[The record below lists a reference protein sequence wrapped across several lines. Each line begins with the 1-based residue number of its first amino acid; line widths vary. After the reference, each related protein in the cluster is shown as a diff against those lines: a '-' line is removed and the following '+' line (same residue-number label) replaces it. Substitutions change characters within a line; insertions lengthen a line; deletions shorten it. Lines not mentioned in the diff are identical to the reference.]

1 MKSGRGTVQAAAT
14 KLELV
19 GPTSGATRPGRGR
32 LAPGLVEGAYPL
44 RLPLGHNAAMAVPTG
59 NVTFLLTDI
68 EGSTRNW
75 DASESNMRSALG
87 RHDALLARYIGEHGG
102 EVLTERGEGDSFF
115 AVFPTAAGAVAA
127 SLAIQLAIGSEH
139 WPERAPIKVRVAL
152 HTGEAGQDVRGPDV
166 NRCARLRALAHGGQ
180 ILISATTAA
189 LARAGLPD
197 DASLQDLGQ
206 HRLRD
211 LTVPERVFQ
220 LDHPGLP
227 WSFPPLASLDAFR
240 HNLPVQLTSFVGRA
254 ADLSTVTGLV
264 AGHRLVTLIGAGGAG
279 KTRLALQAG
288 GDLLEDFGDGV
299 WFVDLAPL
307 TDPSLV
313 PTAVAT
319 AVGVGGVPGRALVDT
334 IAEHLATR
342 TTLVILDNCEHLVGA
357 ASKLVDQL
365 LRGAVGLRILATS
378 REGLG
383 VPGELVWRVPSL
395 SAPDPDGART
405 AASAGRFE
413 AVQLFC
419 DRAEAQRPGFALT
432 DDNADAIGH
441 ICRRLDG
448 VPLAIELAA
457 ARVKVLAPDD
467 LLARLEDRF
476 RVLTGGSRTALPRQQ
491 TLRATVDWSHDLL
504 GEAERV
510 LFRRLTLFAGGF
522 DLDACEAVCGTD
534 RLAGELVL
542 DLLGGLVDKSLATVE
557 VNPHGEVRY
566 SVLETLR
573 QYGREKLEAAG
584 EADAVGDAHLR
595 WYLDLAERAYAG
607 RIAAEAV
614 WLARLE
620 RDLDNLRAALD
631 RARGVDP
638 DAELRLAGALSWLW
652 YLHTEHASEGRARLA
667 HVLDGRNE
675 TTAVMARAL
684 SGAAM
689 TANWAGNPTEAAS
702 LAERSI
708 EIWRGLGDE
717 LELGLALEALG
728 WAKFFIGDVEGA
740 LAPMEESVAC
750 MRRIGDRRLINRAT
764 VALGQVLVPLN
775 DFETG
780 EPLAQETLAVGR
792 ELGAPRDIHYSLHY
806 LGDYALV
813 RGNGTEALGW
823 YAQSMEAAL
832 AYGNVAEAALE
843 LEALA
848 MALAAGDR
856 REEAVRLGA
865 AAAARMAE
873 LGFDTSGVAWWTR
886 LRERFLG
893 AAREALDEPMA
904 TALAAEGRAMGWDAA
919 RAEALAL
926 ATG

>member
-1 MKSGRGTVQAAAT
+1 
-14 KLELV
+14 
-19 GPTSGATRPGRGR
+19 
-32 LAPGLVEGAYPL
+32 
-44 RLPLGHNAAMAVPTG
+44 MAVPTG

-75 DASESNMRSALG
+75 ETSESDMRAALI
-87 RHDALLARYIGEHGG
+87 RHDELLAQHIREHGG
-102 EVLTERGEGDSFF
+102 AVLTERGEGDSFF
-115 AVFPTAAGAVAA
+115 AVFPVASGAVAA
-127 SLAIQLAIGSEH
+127 GLAIQLAIGSEP
-139 WPERAPIKVRVAL
+139 WPERTPIKVRAAL
-152 HTGEAGQDVRGPDV
+152 HTGEAGQDHRGPDV

-180 ILISATTAA
+180 VLVSATTAA
-189 LARAGLPD
+189 LVRGGLPD
-197 DASLQDLGQ
+197 GASLQDLAR

-211 LTVPERVFQ
+211 LTIPERVFQ

-227 WSFPPLASLDAFR
+227 SSFPPLASLDAFR

-254 ADLSTVTGLV
+254 ADLATVTDLV
-264 AGHRLVTLIGAGGAG
+264 HEHRLVTLIGAGGAG

-288 GDLLEDFGDGV
+288 ADLLEDFGDGV

-307 TDPSLV
+307 TDPALV
-313 PTAVAT
+313 PAAVAT
-319 AVGVGGVPGRALVDT
+319 AAGAGEVPGRALADT
-334 IAEHLATR
+334 LAEHLATR
-342 TTLVILDNCEHLVGA
+342 TTLVILDNCEHLVAA

-365 LRGAVGLRILATS
+365 LRSVVGLRVLATS

-395 SAPDPDGART
+395 SAPNPDGART

-432 DDNADAIGH
+432 DDNADVIGH

-457 ARVKVLAPDD
+457 ARIKVLAPDD

-510 LFRRLTLFAGGF
+510 LFRRLSVFAGGF

-534 RLAGELVL
+534 RLAGELVPGRL
-542 DLLGGLVDKSLATVE
+542 AGLVDKSLVIAEADT
-557 VNPHGEVRY
+557 HGRVRY
-566 SVLETLR
+566 SVLDTLR
-573 QYGREKLEAAG
+573 QYGHEKLEAAG
-584 EADAVGDAHLR
+584 EANAVDDVHLR
-595 WYLDLAERAYAG
+595 WFLDLAERAYAA
-607 RIAAEAV
+607 RIDAESA

-631 RARGVDP
+631 RARAVDP

-652 YLHTEHASEGRARLA
+652 YLHTEHGSEGRARLA
-667 HVLDGRNE
+667 HALDGRHE
-675 TTAVMARAL
+675 RTAVMARAL

-689 TANWAGNPTEAAS
+689 TANWAGDPTEAAA
-702 LAERSI
+702 LAERAI
-708 EIWRGLGDE
+708 EIWRELGDE

-728 WAKFFIGDVEGA
+728 WARFFNGDIEGA

-780 EPLAQETLAVGR
+780 EPLARETLTVGR
-792 ELGAPRDIHYSLHY
+792 ELGASRDIHYSLHY

-813 RGNGTEALGW
+813 RGDGTEALGW

-832 AYGNVAEAALE
+832 DYGNVAEAALE

-848 MALAAGDR
+848 MALAAGER
-856 REEAVRLGA
+856 RGAAVRLGA
-865 AAAARMAE
+865 AAAVRMAD
-873 LGFDTSGVAWWTR
+873 LGFDTSGVAWWSQ
-886 LRERFLG
+886 LNERFLG
-893 AAREALDEPMA
+893 AAVAALDEPLA
-904 TALAAEGRAMGWDAA
+904 RALAAEGRAMGWDAA
-919 RAEALAL
+919 RAEALA
-926 ATG
+926 AARG

>member
-1 MKSGRGTVQAAAT
+1 
-14 KLELV
+14 
-19 GPTSGATRPGRGR
+19 
-32 LAPGLVEGAYPL
+32 
-44 RLPLGHNAAMAVPTG
+44 MAVPTG

-75 DASESNMRSALG
+75 ETSESDMRAALV
-87 RHDALLARYIGEHGG
+87 RHDELLARHIGEHDGT
-102 EVLTERGEGDSFF
+102 VLTERGEGDSFF
-115 AVFPTAAGAVAA
+115 AVFPTASGAVAA
-127 SLAIQLAIGSEH
+127 GLAIQLAIGSEP

-152 HTGEAGQDVRGPDV
+152 HTGEAGQDHRGPDV

-180 ILISATTAA
+180 VLVSATSTA
-189 LARAGLPD
+189 LVRGGLPD
-197 DASLQDLGQ
+197 GASLQDLGR

-211 LTVPERVFQ
+211 LTIPERVFQ

-227 WSFPPLASLDAFR
+227 SSFPPLASLDAFR

-254 ADLSTVTGLV
+254 ADLATVTNLV
-264 AGHRLVTLIGAGGAG
+264 HEHRLVTLIGAGGAG

-288 GDLLEDFGDGV
+288 ADLLEDFGDGV

-313 PTAVAT
+313 PAAVAT
-319 AVGVGGVPGRALVDT
+319 AVGVGEVPGRALADT
-334 IAEHLATR
+334 LAEHLATR
-342 TTLVILDNCEHLVGA
+342 TTLVILDNCEHLVAA

-365 LRGAVGLRILATS
+365 LRGAVGLRVLATS

-395 SAPDPDGART
+395 SAPDPDGAQT

-432 DDNADAIGH
+432 DENADVVGH

-510 LFRRLTLFAGGF
+510 LFRRLSVFAGGF

-542 DLLGGLVDKSLATVE
+542 DLLAGLVDKSLAIAEADT
-557 VNPHGEVRY
+557 HGRVRY
-566 SVLETLR
+566 SVLDTLR
-573 QYGREKLEAAG
+573 QYGHEKLEAAG
-584 EADAVGDAHLR
+584 EADAVDDAHLR
-595 WYLDLAERAYAG
+595 WFLDLAERAYAA
-607 RIAAEAV
+607 RIDAESA

-631 RARGVDP
+631 RARAVDP

-652 YLHTEHASEGRARLA
+652 YLHTEHGSEGRARLA
-667 HVLDGRNE
+667 HALDGRHE
-675 TTAVMARAL
+675 RTAVMARAL

-689 TANWAGNPTEAAS
+689 TANWAGDPAEAAA

-728 WAKFFIGDVEGA
+728 WARFFIGDPEGA

-750 MRRIGDRRLINRAT
+750 MRRIGHRRLINRAT
-764 VALGQVLVPLN
+764 VGLGQVLVALG
-775 DFETG
+775 DVKTG
-780 EPLAQETLAVGR
+780 EPLARETLAVGR

-806 LGDYALV
+806 LGDYALL
-813 RGNGTEALGW
+813 RGAGTEAVGW

-832 AYGNVAEAALE
+832 DYGNAAEAALE
-843 LEALA
+843 LEAFA
-848 MALAAGDR
+848 MALACQGR
-856 REEAVRLGA
+856 REEAVRLGT
-865 AAAARMAE
+865 AAAARMAD
-873 LGFDTSGVAWWTR
+873 LDFDVSGVDWWNR
-886 LRERFLG
+886 LRERHIG
-893 AAREALDEPMA
+893 AARAALDEPVA
-904 TALAAEGRAMGWDAA
+904 TALEAEGRAMGWDAA
-919 RAEALAL
+919 RAEALA
-926 ATG
+926 ASGR